1 MKHGKTEKSTAIAYN
16 PKPDEVV
23 ATVWLNDGR
32 DWEEWDGA
40 IDKAGV
46 VKYLTDT
53 NGIQYHSK
61 EALEAAGVKRFTL
74 KPKHIAWVAE

>member
-32 DWEEWDGA
+32 DWEEWDGS
-40 IDKAGV
+40 D
-46 VKYLTDT
+46 
-53 NGIQYHSK
+53 
-61 EALEAAGVKRFTL
+61 
-74 KPKHIAWVAE
+74 